1 MNELKDKL
9 ISSFNRL
16 KKKLYEINELTT
28 GTYLLND
35 KLIMY
40 FESDLRTKMTKYEI
54 ASYRITAMMLVNYSS
69 NVIMDNLQKEGLL

>member
-16 KKKLYEINELTT
+16 KMKLYEINGLTT

-35 KLIMY
+35 RLLGYFATDLYKLQ
-40 FESDLRTKMTKYEI
+40 FKYEI
-54 ASYRITAMMLVNYSS
+54 ASYRITAMLLVNYSS
-69 NVIMDNLQKEGLL
+69 DDIIDILQKEELL